1 MNFEELWNEVL
12 EIVKEDTNQVSFNT
26 WFKPLKIVAYKNNTI
41 YLETA
46 DEFLKNTLQKR
57 HYNFLKN
64 AFTYVLKKDTELIFT
79 VPGESIDE
87 NPKKNT
93 ADSSGED
100 SDNIN
105 NERKLNPKYR
115 FDNFIIGNSNRF
127 AHAASLAVA
136 EAPSTAYNP

>member
-46 DEFLKNTLQKR
+46 DDFLRNTIKKR

-64 AFTYVLKKDTELIFT
+64 AFSYVLKKETELIFT
-79 VPGESIDE
+79 IPGESILQHVDCIIYQLCIII
-87 NPKKNT
+87 P
-93 ADSSGED
+93 
-100 SDNIN
+100 
-105 NERKLNPKYR
+105 
-115 FDNFIIGNSNRF
+115 FD
-127 AHAASLAVA
+127 
-136 EAPSTAYNP
+136 

>member
-46 DEFLKNTLQKR
+46 DEFLKNTLKKR

-64 AFTYVLKKDTELIFT
+64 AFSYVLKKILTLFLQYLEKIL
-79 VPGESIDE
+79 
-87 NPKKNT
+87 KKK
-93 ADSSGED
+93 EQ
-100 SDNIN
+100 
-105 NERKLNPKYR
+105 KK
-115 FDNFIIGNSNRF
+115 II
-127 AHAASLAVA
+127 
-136 EAPSTAYNP
+136 